1 MSEQIAARALGFVG
15 TPFRHQGRLP
25 GVGLDCLG
33 VVVFAC
39 GASTHDRREYGRLP
53 DARALRAAL
62 DERFE
67 RLGAA
72 SLQEAP
78 IGAILA
84 FHFAKR
90 RALRH
95 LGVRVA
101 DGFVHADEFRVR
113 VEPIAEP
120 WLSRFEGAYRWRA

>member
-39 GASTHDRREYGRLP
+39 GACSDDRRDYGRLP

-67 RLGAA
+67 RLAVTR
-72 SLQEAP
+72 LEDAP
-78 IGAILA
+78 IGSVIA
-84 FHFAKR
+84 FHFSRR

>member
-1 MSEQIAARALGFVG
+1 VSVEIADRALSFVG

-39 GASTHDRREYGRLP
+39 GATRDDRRDYGRMP
-53 DARALRAAL
+53 DARALRDAL
-62 DERFE
+62 DSRFE
-67 RLGAA
+67 RL
-72 SLQEAP
+72 LVETLEEAP
-78 IGAILA
+78 IGAVLA
-84 FHFAKR
+84 FHFSAR

-113 VEPIAEP
+113 VQPIAEP
-120 WLSRFEGAYRWRA
+120 WVSRFAGAYRWRA